1 MLLPCI
7 LIMVVLFQGMVL
19 HNATIDPESGQI
31 HLIPFMLNNALS
43 LSQMQSPLMAGESS
57 NSGEA
62 QIFEQNFCEMKPE
75 PVLAENKLGA
85 EYLIDKNVLSCEYC
99 SFQTS
104 IELVMKRHKKM
115 HQGNVVHKCSICNRV
130 FLSTQRLLSHLDL
143 HHKGV
148 GAIECSICM
157 EAFDDSGHLRQHLS
171 EKHPVEK
178 HNFSCRF
185 CGEKF
190 STKRFCTDHEE
201 THSEVFKFQCKI
213 CFKRYMSEDDLD
225 DHVKWDHDK
234 AGQCR
239 FCGKHIDKPK
249 TLRNHELRHMQESNH
264 HECQVCK
271 RVFKTKTGLRHHTAS
286 HTGQF
291 KFCCDFCG
299 RGYVLSVAFS
309 HFYSIFVIL
318 KKLRF

>member
-1 MLLPCI
+1 M
-7 LIMVVLFQGMVL
+7 L
-19 HNATIDPESGQI
+19 HNATIDPESGDI
-31 HLIPFMLNNALS
+31 HLLPFVLNDTLPS
-43 LSQMQSPLMAGESS
+43 SEVQSPLMECESG
-57 NSGEA
+57 NSGET

-75 PVLAENKLGA
+75 PGLATNKLA
-85 EYLIDKNVLSCEYC
+85 VVEPVEKDALSCEYC

-104 IELVMKRHKKM
+104 IELVLKRHLKI
-115 HQGNVVHKCSICNRV
+115 HQGNLVHKCSICNRV
-130 FLSTQRLLSHLDL
+130 FSSTQRLLSHLDL

-148 GAIECSICM
+148 GPVQCSICA
-157 EAFDDSGHLRQHLS
+157 ETFDDSINLRGHLA
-171 EKHPVEK
+171 ENHPVEK
-178 HNFSCRF
+178 HNISCRF

-190 STKRFCTDHEE
+190 STKKACISHEE
-201 THSEVFKFQCKI
+201 THSEIFRFWCKI
-213 CFKRYMSEDDLD
+213 CSKRFMSEDDLD

-249 TLRNHELRHMQESNH
+249 ALRNHELRHMQESNH

-271 RVFKTKTGLRHHTAS
+271 RVFKTKTGLRHHSAS

-299 RGYVLSVAFS
+299 RG
-309 HFYSIFVIL
+309 
-318 KKLRF
+318 